1 MKKYKITVLICLIL
15 VVSLLITL
23 VIVSTVNK
31 DDTTLPTWGQNTP
44 DYITGKSSIGTIKR
58 TVKCEGKAAVDYT
71 YCDTYTFTD
80 KNKEDLLVKTEDV
93 ILPGISFFEGDD
105 IKNKNLGRV
114 EEIIASENS
123 IKVIV
128 SNFEHLQ
135 CQLKIPQEKACDIVI
150 GQEAEITFN
159 GEVFHGIVR
168 EKDYIL
174 SDDGFLNII
183 VAIDKNSSII
193 VNASIVVDVILDR
206 KDNVLIIPND
216 ALITEGNS
224 YFADVLNDNDTVE
237 RKEIAIGII
246 GNKYVEVKS
255 GLSEGEILLIHQYE

>member
-1 MKKYKITVLICLIL
+1 M
-15 VVSLLITL
+15 
-23 VIVSTVNK
+23 
-31 DDTTLPTWGQNTP
+31 
-44 DYITGKSSIGTIKR
+44 
-58 TVKCEGKAAVDYT
+58 
-71 YCDTYTFTD
+71 
-80 KNKEDLLVKTEDV
+80 
-93 ILPGISFFEGDD
+93 
-105 IKNKNLGRV
+105 
-114 EEIIASENS
+114 
-123 IKVIV
+123 
-128 SNFEHLQ
+128 Q
-135 CQLKIPQEKACDIVI
+135 CQLKIPQENACDIVI

-216 ALITEGNS
+216 ALITEGTS